1 MSEGASGF
9 TPGEIAR
16 SATECDA
23 FQHGAPARPAPL
35 ARAVLSFPR
44 MRRLGLPRVAGSTLG
59 AVTLG
64 LALATASCDHRPPPA
79 PTPAPRA
86 GVTARVTSVSQ
97 PGPSPRQPS
106 PQLPSDTADTA
117 LAMPSPPPNVVE
129 DKTAAGLPGVKAGE
143 LSEIGPAAPASATSE
158 GVVLV
163 SRDER
168 VFVVPR
174 QRGTRPEK
182 LRFEPLDAGSTSF
195 APLGRGPSVAR
206 GFAYWVSHG
215 RLVRRALAGDGPL
228 EVLAE
233 DAREASRVAA
243 GVLGEKTVVAFIAKP
258 DEQGTSHARLWIEG
272 GKTLT
277 LTPDGAGSSSVSL
290 ATSGDHLL
298 ATSID
303 GRSAMTPMHARTLKL
318 GATGPELGPDVVVWV
333 GGPAQRWTETFVGT
347 EAGRV
352 YAHVPIERDVT
363 HFGLATVNL
372 GSEPHMDSEVAF
384 FDYANG
390 LDLAPVAA
398 AELCGHAHV
407 AYVRPT
413 TSIPHS
419 PAELVLVRVATGEAM
434 IVANARGFAST
445 SMVALE
451 NGGLLTYVADART
464 WALGLGCH

>member
-1 MSEGASGF
+1 
-9 TPGEIAR
+9 
-16 SATECDA
+16 
-23 FQHGAPARPAPL
+23 
-35 ARAVLSFPR
+35 
-44 MRRLGLPRVAGSTLG
+44 MRRLGSSRVARIARG
-59 AVTLG
+59 AALLG
-64 LALATASCDHRPPPA
+64 LACATANCDHRPQA
-79 PTPAPRA
+79 TPTPTPRA
-86 GVTARVTSVSQ
+86 GVAARMPSAAPEPAPAPSRPSSSV
-97 PGPSPRQPS
+97 
-106 PQLPSDTADTA
+106 PSDAPETAE
-117 LAMPSPPPNVVE
+117 AMPSPPPNVVE
-129 DKTAAGLPGVKAGE
+129 DKLDAGLPGVRAGE
-143 LSEIGPAAPASATSE
+143 LSEIGPAAPATATTE

-168 VFVVPR
+168 VFVAPR

-182 LRFEPLDAGSTSF
+182 LRFEPIDVASASF

-215 RLVRRALAGDGPL
+215 RLVRRPLAGDGPL

-233 DAREASRVAA
+233 DAREASRVTAA
-243 GVLGEKTVVAFIAKP
+243 VLGEKTFVAFIAKP
-258 DEQGTSHARLWIEG
+258 DEQGTSHARLWVEG

-290 ATSGDHLL
+290 VPSGDHLL
-298 ATSID
+298 ATNID

-318 GATGPELGPDVVVWV
+318 GAKGPELGPDVVVWV
-333 GGPAQRWTETFVGT
+333 GGPAQRWTEACVGT
-347 EAGRV
+347 EAGRA
-352 YAHVPIERDVT
+352 YAHVPIERDMT

-372 GSEPHMDSEVAF
+372 GSEPHMDSEVSF
-384 FDYANG
+384 FDYRNG

-413 TSIPHS
+413 TSVPHS

-434 IVANARGFAST
+434 IVASARGFAST

-464 WALGLGCH
+464 WALGLGCR